1 MNDSRIRQATLSQWW
16 NASVSFSSSAT
27 VKPVDSRGRRHGWVE
42 KKRTE
47 FSSYKRSQLPSG
59 KRLRNYGKS
68 PCYCSCV
75 NPLFRLGHV
84 IFVSSQFKN
93 TSWIL
98 PILSTQ
104 KSRKLP
110 PKINQ
115 HRSSHLTFTGSISCK
130 ETNQGKGMV
139 AVMSLKTCHFL
150 RSMGWSNLT
159 RYPGKI

>member
-1 MNDSRIRQATLSQWW
+1 MIRGFA
-16 NASVSFSSSAT
+16 
-27 VKPVDSRGRRHGWVE
+27 RRHFRSDGMLLSASPVLPRWNLWIAVVAVTAE
-42 KKRTE
+42 SKKKRTE
-47 FSSYKRSQLPSG
+47 FSRYKRSQLPSG